1 MSRPQSGAEIRE
13 AFLRFFE
20 DQGHRR
26 VRSSS
31 LVPSDDPTLLFA
43 NAGMNQFKDI
53 FTGRARAPFQR
64 ATSAQKCVRA
74 GGKHN
79 DLDSVGRTPRHNTFF
94 EMLGNF
100 SFGDYFK
107 RDAIRY
113 AWSLVT
119 EIFALDPQR
128 LWVTVYEKDDEAVD
142 LWRELAH
149 LPPERIVRLGEK
161 DNFWAMGD
169 SGPCGPCSEILYD
182 RGSEFACGHCGV
194 GVCDCSRWLEIW
206 NLVFMQFDRAA
217 DTGELSPLPRP
228 SIDTGMGLE
237 RIACVLQ
244 GVESNYDTDLLRP
257 IVDAVAQLSGRAYD
271 PGDAGIPLRVIADH
285 VRATAFLMAD
295 GVLPSNEGRGYVL
308 RRIVRRA
315 ARFGRA
321 IGLDDPFLWRLV
333 PTVRQ
338 MMGSAYPELIE
349 RADGIESA
357 VRSEEERFRE
367 TLSAGLSVLEAA
379 VAEAKGRGQRGLSG
393 DVAFRLYDTYGFP
406 VDLTMDVAR
415 ESGLIVDEAGFAQA
429 LEEQRRR
436 ARADLRAR
444 SPRYGAG
451 PRALQLPETDFCGYT
466 ETAAEATVLAIV
478 SGSEMR
484 ERATE
489 GEEVQVVLDRT
500 PFYAEGG
507 GQVGDRGAFERAD
520 GVCLAQVSDTR
531 KIGGVFLHVAQVCAP
546 FTVGTQLRAVVDQD
560 RRRAIERNHSATH
573 LLHRALRE
581 VLGTQVHQAGS
592 LVEPGYLRFDFTWG
606 QPLDA
611 TQIARV
617 EALVNAQ
624 ILKGWTVE
632 WFQSDLESARRMG
645 AMALFEEKYGDRVR
659 VVRMGD
665 WSLELCGGTHVR
677 NTAEVG
683 LFQLQEESGI
693 GAGVRRVVGITGE
706 GVLRLIAEQK
716 RLLHDAAARLQCMPS
731 VLPQRIEET
740 LGRLAEQERMLAALR
755 RQALGQE
762 SQRLQSSRQI
772 VGEGD
777 ATFHLVAGV
786 VGADPA
792 MPLDGVRVDEL
803 RALADQV
810 RSRLGRAAV
819 LLAARGEGTNGAK
832 KADAGTLLCALTPD
846 LVAAGMH
853 AGAIVKA
860 AAAAVGGSGGGRP
873 DMAMAGI
880 SRWEGVQDALTTGIE
895 ALRQARRSAAE

>member
-1 MSRPQSGAEIRE
+1 MSRPQSGSEIRE
-13 AFLRFFE
+13 AFLHFFE
-20 DQGHRR
+20 EQGHRR

-53 FTGRARAPFQR
+53 FTGRTRAPFQR

-119 EIFALDPQR
+119 EVFALDPQR
-128 LWVTVYEKDDEAVD
+128 LWVTVYQKDDEAVD

-149 LPPERIVRLGEK
+149 LPLERIVRLGEK

-182 RGSEFACGHCGV
+182 RGPEFACGNCGV

-206 NLVFMQFDRAA
+206 NLVFMQFDREA
-217 DTGELSPLPRP
+217 DTGKLAPLPRP

-244 GVESNYDTDLLRP
+244 GVGSNYDTDLLRP
-257 IVDAVAQLSGRAYD
+257 IVDAVGQLSGRAYD
-271 PGDAGIPLRVIADH
+271 PGDSGMPLRVIADH
-285 VRATAFLMAD
+285 VRATAFLMGD

-321 IGLDDPFLWRLV
+321 IGLDEPFLWRLV

-338 MMGSAYPELIE
+338 IMGSAYPELVE
-349 RADGIESA
+349 RADGIETA
-357 VRSEEERFRE
+357 VRMEEERFRE
-367 TLSAGLSVLEAA
+367 TLSAGLSVLEVA
-379 VAEAKGRGQRGLSG
+379 VGEAKARGQHDLAG

-406 VDLTMDVAR
+406 VDLTIDVAQ
-415 ESGLIVDEAGFAQA
+415 ESGLAVDVAGFSQA

-436 ARADLRAR
+436 ARADLRTR

-451 PRALQLPETDFCGYT
+451 PNALELPETDFCGYT
-466 ETAAEATVLAIV
+466 DVAAGATVLAIV
-478 SGSEMR
+478 SGADYR
-484 ERATE
+484 ERADAA
-489 GEEVQVVLDRT
+489 EEVQVVLDRT

-507 GQVGDRGAFERAD
+507 GQVGDQGFLESSD
-520 GVCLAQVSDTR
+520 GVTVAQVSDTR
-531 KIGGVFLHVAQVCAP
+531 KIGGVFLHVARLGAP
-546 FTVGTQLRAVVDQD
+546 LAVGARVRAVVDQD

-581 VLGTQVHQAGS
+581 VLGSQVHQAGS

-611 TQIARV
+611 TQTARV
-617 EALVNAQ
+617 EALVNTQ
-624 ILKGWTVE
+624 ILKAQTVE
-632 WFQSDLESARRMG
+632 WFQSDLEAARRLG

-665 WSLELCGGTHVR
+665 WSLELCGGTHVH
-677 NTAEVG
+677 NTAEIG
-683 LFQLQEESGI
+683 LFQLREESGI
-693 GAGVRRVVGITGE
+693 GAGVRRVIAVTGE
-706 GVLRLIAEQK
+706 GVLRLIAEQERVLK
-716 RLLHDAAARLQCMPS
+716 ESAALLQCMPS
-731 VLPQRIEET
+731 VLPKRIEET
-740 LGRLAEQERMLAALR
+740 LGRLAEQERTVAALR

-762 SQRLQSSRQI
+762 GQRLQSARQT
-772 VGEGD
+772 VGTGN
-777 ATFHLVAGV
+777 AAFSLVAGV

-792 MPLDGVRVDEL
+792 MPLDGVRVEEL
-803 RALADQV
+803 RSLADQV
-810 RSRLGRAAV
+810 RSRLGRVAV
-819 LLAARGEGTNGAK
+819 ILAARGEGTNAAK
-832 KADAGTLLCALTPD
+832 KTGAGTLLCALTPD
-846 LVAAGMH
+846 LVAAGLH
-853 AGAIVKA
+853 AGTIVKA
-860 AAAAVGGSGGGRP
+860 AAAAAGGSGGGRA

-880 SRWEGVQDALTTGIE
+880 SRWDGVQDALSTGVQV
-895 ALRQARRSAAE
+895 LRQAHRSVAE